1 MQPGCRPLKEPESE
15 MDLEQS
21 LDRSMPAKSKPETSG
36 HGKVPGIRTVHESHS
51 LATESSGLQRLAVHK
66 ATGPRTDLGKQ
77 VASRNATK
85 HGVFSKVVLL
95 KGESPGVV

>member
-1 MQPGCRPLKEPESE
+1 
-15 MDLEQS
+15 
-21 LDRSMPAKSKPETSG
+21 MPAKSKPETDSSSG
-36 HGKVPGIRTVHESHS
+36 DGKVPGLRTVHESHS